1 MNVLVMGGSQFNGL
15 ALVRDLTRSGHDVTV
30 CNRGRTETRLPSGVQ
45 RLICDRTDADAMRSV
60 LGGRDWDAVYDISA
74 YRPEDVALM
83 IDLLD
88 GRTGHY
94 VFASSTVIYAAT
106 DRLPITEGH
115 PVERGPA
122 QNAYG
127 MNKLLCEDMLMRAHR
142 ERGFPATIAAFSM
155 VFGPNNIIPDR
166 EQRMFIRLLRGRKV
180 LIPGRGTTVGQVG
193 HVEDEA
199 RALRMMMLRPA
210 TYGKR
215 YNLTGDDCFTD
226 HGYVDTIASVMGIE
240 RDRVEKVA
248 IPPAM
253 MDDIYAGK
261 LPLSSG
267 AVNVLAD
274 TRSGDDPRAQS
285 LFQVNRIIQRIAP
298 NIHHWDRNV
307 FFSLDRLKADTGW
320 LPEYSFRGAVEQTWE
335 WMQSTGRDLS
345 LDFDYAFE
353 DRLIE
358 RIERDGASG

>member
-15 ALVRDLTRSGHDVTV
+15 ALVRELHRIGHDVTV
-30 CNRGRTETRLPSGVQ
+30 LNRGRTATRLPIDVR
-45 RLICDRTDADAMRSV
+45 RLTCDRTDSAAVRAA

-83 IDLLD
+83 AEILD

-127 MNKLLCEDMLMRAHR
+127 MNKLLCEDLLLRAHR

-193 HVEDEA
+193 HVDDEA
-199 RALRMMMLRPA
+199 RALRMMMQRPV
-210 TYGKR
+210 TFGKR

-226 HGYVDTIASVMGIE
+226 HGYVDTLASVMGI
-240 RDRVEKVA
+240 DPAQVEKVS
-248 IPPAM
+248 IPESM

-261 LPLSSG
+261 LPLSTG
-267 AVNVLAD
+267 PVAVLAD

-285 LFQVNRIIQRIAP
+285 LFQINRIIQRLAP
-298 NIHHWDRNV
+298 NVHHWDRNV
-307 FFSLDRLKADTGW
+307 FFSIDRLKSDIGW
-320 LPEYSFRGAVEQTWE
+320 APEYSFRGAALQTWE
-335 WMQSTGRDLS
+335 WMQSTGRDES

-353 DRLIE
+353 DDLIR
-358 RIERDGASG
+358 RIERGGAS

>member
-15 ALVRDLTRSGHDVTV
+15 ALVRDLVRSGHDVTV
-30 CNRGRTETRLPSGVQ
+30 LNRGQTKNRLPGGVQ
-45 RLICDRTDADAMRSV
+45 RLICDRTDAAALRTT

-74 YRPEDVALM
+74 YRPEDVGLM
-83 IDLLD
+83 AEILD

-106 DRLPITEGH
+106 DRLPIGEGH

-122 QNAYG
+122 QNRYG
-127 MNKLLCEDMLMRAHR
+127 LNKLLCEDLLLRTHR

-193 HVEDEA
+193 HVDDEA
-199 RALRMMMLRPA
+199 RALRLMMQRPV
-210 TYGKR
+210 TFGKR

-226 HGYVDTIASVMGIE
+226 HGYVDTIASVMGI
-240 RDRVEKVA
+240 DPARVEKVP
-248 IPPAM
+248 IPPDW
-253 MDDIYAGK
+253 MDDIYAGR
-261 LPLSSG
+261 LSLSSG
-267 AVNVLAD
+267 AVTVLAD

-285 LFQVNRIIQRIAP
+285 LFQINRIIQRIAP

-307 FFSLDRLKADTGW
+307 FFSVERLKADVGW
-320 LPEYSFRGAVEQTWE
+320 SPEYSFRGAVEQTWE
-335 WMQSTGRDLS
+335 WMQSTGRDRN

-353 DRLIE
+353 DELIAK
-358 RIERDGASG
+358 IEHGGAA